1 MKKYLTIGEVSK
13 IKQVSPKSLRYYEKL
28 GILLPAYTNKETGYR
43 YYTVEQLLIV
53 ELIHIC
59 IELGIPL
66 KNFKNYITPQED
78 IDIEKLVAE
87 GSQIVN
93 EKIRKLESQK
103 QFLSNVF
110 VHVQRTNIVKE
121 RQEPFVEAFP
131 DRYFLTIDYDG
142 DLADYKTVNLEYSK
156 LFAQSL
162 RLGIADQF
170 NQGFFSFGKTSV
182 KKIFLE
188 IPKPA
193 MDIENLY
200 VLAGGRFSCRILP
213 FNEFASV
220 HAESGFCMV
229 QELFDLKISPHERW
243 IEIQERIEYVE

>member
-121 RQEPFVEAFP
+121 RQERLSRTF
-131 DRYFLTIDYDG
+131 R
-142 DLADYKTVNLEYSK
+142 TV
-156 LFAQSL
+156 
-162 RLGIADQF
+162 
-170 NQGFFSFGKTSV
+170 
-182 KKIFLE
+182 IFLRSTMTM
-188 IPKPA
+188 IWRITKPS
-193 MDIENLY
+193 IWNI
-200 VLAGGRFSCRILP
+200 RSCLHSLCGWGSP
-213 FNEFASV
+213 
-220 HAESGFCMV
+220 
-229 QELFDLKISPHERW
+229 ISSIRAFFLSARRP
-243 IEIQERIEYVE
+243 